1 VTRRALIVL
10 GAAAVVVASYVASAT
25 ARSAPPPPPT
35 TASRWSAR
43 PPAPELSALPA
54 ARVTADA
61 RHGEL
66 VIELPPVDLPAGMGH
81 HSLDQPPVSLAE
93 LPVGGAIF
101 GFRTELVDEAGR
113 TLSPELIHHFN
124 VLDPLHRELFLPIAQ
139 RLAAAGKETGVVRLP
154 KLLFGAPFTRGA
166 KVVASAML
174 HNPTAVS
181 YRGVRTRLVL
191 SYVPDNRPWPLFRAF
206 PWQLDVGFP
215 VGDKSFDLPPG
226 QSERAY
232 EGSPALPGSIVAIGG
247 HLHEYGVSIELS
259 DATTGELIWRAE
271 PVRDEQRDVR
281 SMPIGKL
288 YGLTHIGAHIVPD
301 HRYRVRVVYDNPTG
315 NVLQGEGMGV
325 VGGLFVPD
333 GDLPWPT
340 VNPND
345 SLYQEDLRH
354 FLRLHGVWLQAKNGD
369 SGAPHAG
376 MHMHH

>member
-1 VTRRALIVL
+1 MTRRALIVL
-10 GAAAVVVASYVASAT
+10 GAAVVIVASYVASAT
-25 ARSAPPPPPT
+25 ARSAAPPPPT
-35 TASRWSAR
+35 SSPPASAR
-43 PPAPELSALPA
+43 TIAAELSDLPA

-61 RHGEL
+61 RKGEL
-66 VIELPPVDLPAGMGH
+66 VIELPPVDLPAGTDH
-81 HSLDQPPVSLAE
+81 HSIDNQPPVSLAE

-101 GFRTELVDEAGR
+101 GFRTELVDETGR
-113 TLSPELIHHFN
+113 TLSPELVHHFN
-124 VLDPLHRELFLPIAQ
+124 VLDPLHRELFLPIGQ
-139 RLAAAGKETGVVRLP
+139 RLAAAGQETGVVRLP
-154 KLLFGAPFTRGA
+154 KLLFGAPITQGA

-191 SYVPDNRPWPLFRAF
+191 SYVPDKRPWPLFRAF

-226 QSERAY
+226 RSERAY
-232 EGSPALPGSIVAIGG
+232 EGSPALPGDIVAIGG

-271 PVRDEQRDVR
+271 PVRDEKRDVR
-281 SMPIGKL
+281 AVPIGKL
-288 YGLTHIGAHIVPD
+288 YGLTHIGAHVVPE

-315 NVLQGEGMGV
+315 RLLPGGGMGV
-325 VGGLFVPD
+325 VAGLFVPD
-333 GDLPWPT
+333 RDLPWPT
-340 VNPND
+340 INPGD

-354 FLRLHGVWLQAKNGD
+354 FLRLHGMWLRG
-369 SGAPHAG
+369 HAG